1 MPLPEDT
8 FLENRYRID
17 GLLAH
22 GGMGAIY
29 RAFDTN
35 LNTPV
40 AIKENFFQTPQAIN
54 QFKRE
59 ALILARLRHPALPR
73 VTHHFSFE
81 GQQYLVMDFVEG
93 KNLWE
98 IVKKQGYP
106 LEENQAI
113 NYMVQVCEAVSYLH
127 RQTPPIIHRDIKPQ
141 NIKITPDD
149 RAILVDFGIAKES
162 APGSRTQTG
171 AQGVTPGFSP
181 PEQYSGMGTTPA
193 SDVYSLGS
201 TLYAV
206 LTGKKPPD
214 SVSLMVG
221 GAKFRT
227 PDEINVKLSH
237 EVSQAIVDAMQVK
250 PDDRPKSVAAW
261 QKELEA
267 IAKSSTLTSVTA
279 PAQDKEDTLV
289 AASPSTIGPAQPP
302 SPTSPPPSTVP
313 PPSAMLVP
321 APAPAP
327 AKRSPWVIV
336 LPIVIAAVILVGAVA
351 AAAYILY
358 SSGVFPFSAATPVPV
373 VQDETPLAEAQT
385 QTAEAIETETQMT
398 AEAEAELTVQT
409 EVDAENTRQADQ
421 DAATIEA
428 GLTETALVESAPADT
443 ETPPPT
449 PVPGVT
455 KKPTTTP
462 TKATT
467 PAKRTPT
474 ATPTKTATKPSVST
488 PVSTGPTLVPLKSA
502 ESIDQIGEREVI
514 DVDINLENPKEVYVL
529 VKADGIYKSS
539 NGGDGPWARVNLDGS
554 ALTAFVI
561 DPHNPTRFY
570 APTWNAVLKSSDG
583 GNSWK
588 PFGNGLST
596 ANQVVDVVTVD
607 PVDPNLLYAGIGSS
621 LVVSTD
627 GGQNWTSEGIG
638 KGLMG
643 GKLTQIVVD
652 PFNHDVVYVGGFFG
666 SIYKSVD
673 SGRNFIA
680 LAYGVGEGVFGM
692 AAHPTQKDVYLVG
705 INAYEAGIIK
715 TENGGDFVSVSN
727 GLVFSGADSA
737 YSAIVYAPSNPNI
750 VYAGSGY
757 EDDRFAKGIFKST
770 DGSKSWTK
778 ISKGLSINS
787 ATGEPHY
794 VKSIAVHPSN
804 PNIVLAATGGG
815 LHKSTDGGS
824 SWSLK

>member
-1 MPLPEDT
+1 MTLPEDT
-8 FLENRYRID
+8 ILENRYRID

-59 ALILARLRHPALPR
+59 ALILARLRHPSLPR

-93 KNLWE
+93 ENLWE

-113 NYMVQVCEAVSYLH
+113 NYMIQVCQAVSYLH

-149 RAILVDFGIAKES
+149 RAILVDFGIAKEGT
-162 APGSRTQTG
+162 PGSRTQTG

-181 PEQYSGMGTTPA
+181 PEQYSGLGTTPA
-193 SDVYSLGS
+193 SDIYSLGA

-214 SVSLMVG
+214 SISLMVG
-221 GAKFRT
+221 GTKFKP

-237 EVSQAIVDAMQVK
+237 EISQTIVYAMQVK
-250 PDDRPKSVAAW
+250 SDDRPKSAAAW
-261 QKELEA
+261 QKDLEE
-267 IAKSSTLTSVTA
+267 IAKSSTLTSVTV

-289 AASPSTIGPAQPP
+289 AASPSTLGPAHLP
-302 SPTSPPPSTVP
+302 SPTSPPSTVP
-313 PPSAMLVP
+313 PPSAMPTP
-321 APAPAP
+321 APAPT
-327 AKRSPWVIV
+327 KKSSLVV
-336 LPIVIAAVILVGAVA
+336 LLPIVIAAVILVGAVV

-358 SSGVFPFSAATPVPV
+358 SSGVLPFPAATPV
-373 VQDETPLAEAQT
+373 VQDEALLAEAQT
-385 QTAEAIETETQMT
+385 QTAEAIEAGVQMT
-398 AEAEAELTVQT
+398 AEAEAEMTAQA
-409 EVDAENTRQADQ
+409 EINAENTRQAQQ
-421 DAATIEA
+421 DVTATIEA
-428 GLTETALVESAPADT
+428 GLPETALAESVPADT
-443 ETPPPT
+443 ETPTPT
-449 PVPGVT
+449 PVPSATEG
-455 KKPTTTP
+455 PTATP

-467 PAKRTPT
+467 PAKNTPT
-474 ATPTKTATKPSVST
+474 STPTKTATKASIST
-488 PVSTGPTLVPLKSA
+488 PVSAGPTLVPLKSDQ
-502 ESIDQIGEREVI
+502 SIDQIGAREVI
-514 DVDINLENPKEVYVL
+514 DVDINLENPREVYVL
-529 VKADGIYKSS
+529 IKADGIYKST
-539 NGGDGPWARVNLDGS
+539 NGGDAPWARMNLDGS

-561 DPHNPTRFY
+561 DPHNPAQFY

-588 PFGNGLST
+588 AFGNGLST
-596 ANQVVDVVTVD
+596 ANRVVDVVTVD
-607 PVDPNLLYAGIGSS
+607 PVNPNLLYAGIGST

-627 GGQNWTSEGIG
+627 GGQNWTSEEFGN
-638 KGLMG
+638 GLVG
-643 GKLTQIVVD
+643 GRLTHIVVD
-652 PFNHDVVYVGGFFG
+652 PFNHDTVYVGGFFG

-692 AAHPTQKDVYLVG
+692 AAHPTQKDVYLAG
-705 INAYEAGIIK
+705 INSYDAGIIK

-727 GLVFSGADSA
+727 GLTFGGADSA
-737 YSAIVYAPSNPNI
+737 YSAIVYAPSNSNI

-770 DGSKSWTK
+770 DGGKSWTR
-778 ISKGLSINS
+778 ISKGLSVNS
-787 ATGEPHY
+787 ATGQPHY

-815 LHKSTDGGS
+815 LYKSTDGGA
-824 SWSLK
+824 SWDLK

>member
-8 FLENRYRID
+8 ILENRYRID

-59 ALILARLRHPALPR
+59 ALILARLRHPSLPR

-98 IVKKQGYP
+98 IVKKQGRP

-113 NYMVQVCEAVSYLH
+113 SYMVQVCEAVSYLH

-181 PEQYSGMGTTPA
+181 PEQYSGLGTTPA
-193 SDVYSLGS
+193 SDIYSLGA

-206 LTGKKPPD
+206 ITGKKPPD
-214 SVSLMVG
+214 SISLMVG
-221 GAKFRT
+221 GAKFKP
-227 PDEINVKLSH
+227 PDEINVNVSH
-237 EVSQAIVDAMQVK
+237 EVSQAIVHAMQVK
-250 PDDRPKSVAAW
+250 PDDRPQSVTAW
-261 QKELEA
+261 QKELEEV
-267 IAKSSTLTSVTA
+267 AKSSTLTSVTV
-279 PAQDKEDTLV
+279 PAQDKEETLV
-289 AASPSTIGPAQPP
+289 AASPSTLGPVQPP
-302 SPTSPPPSTVP
+302 SPTSPPSTL
-313 PPSAMLVP
+313 PPSSAMPTP
-321 APAPAP
+321 APTPAP
-327 AKRSPWVIV
+327 AKRSPLVIV
-336 LPIVIAAVILVGAVA
+336 LPMVIAAVILVGALA

-358 SSGVFPFSAATPVPV
+358 SSGVLPFPAATPVAV
-373 VQDETPLAEAQT
+373 VQDETSLAETQT
-385 QTAEAIETETQMT
+385 QTAEAIETETQLT
-398 AEAEAELTVQT
+398 AEAEAEMTSQAK
-409 EVDAENTRQADQ
+409 VDAENTRQAEQ
-421 DAATIEA
+421 NAATIEA
-428 GLTETALVESAPADT
+428 GLTETVLAESVPTDT
-443 ETPPPT
+443 ETPT
-449 PVPGVT
+449 PAPAPSAAE
-455 KKPTTTP
+455 KPTATP
-462 TKATT
+462 TKAATS
-467 PAKRTPT
+467 AKSTPT
-474 ATPTKTATKPSVST
+474 ATPTKTATKASIST
-488 PVSTGPTLVPLKSA
+488 PVSAGPTLVPLKSDQ
-502 ESIDQIGEREVI
+502 SIDQIGTREVI
-514 DVDINLENPKEVYVL
+514 DVDINLENPREVYVL
-529 VKADGIYKSS
+529 VKADGIYKST
-539 NGGDGPWARVNLDGS
+539 NGGDGPWARMNLDGS
-554 ALTAFVI
+554 ALTALVI
-561 DPHNPTRFY
+561 DPHNPAQFY
-570 APTWNAVLKSSDG
+570 APTWNAVLKSNDG

-588 PFGNGLST
+588 AFGNGLST

-607 PVDPNLLYAGIGSS
+607 PVNPNLLYAGIGST

-627 GGQNWTSEGIG
+627 GGQNWTSDEYGN
-638 KGLMG
+638 GLVG
-643 GKLTQIVVD
+643 GRLTQIVVD
-652 PFNHDVVYVGGFFG
+652 PFNHDTVYVGGFFG

-692 AAHPTQKDVYLVG
+692 AAHPTQKDVYLAG
-705 INAYEAGIIK
+705 INSYDAGIIK

-727 GLVFSGADSA
+727 GLTFGGADSA
-737 YSAIVYAPSNPNI
+737 YSALVYAPSNPSI

-770 DGSKSWTK
+770 DGGKSWTK
-778 ISKGLSINS
+778 ISRGLSINS
-787 ATGEPHY
+787 ATGQPHY
-794 VKSIAVHPSN
+794 VKSIAVHPTN

-815 LHKSTDGGS
+815 LYKSTDGGS
-824 SWSLK
+824 NWNLK